1 MSSICNK
8 RIMRDI
14 MSLQKNPIDGIS
26 IYVNPDNCKS
36 VIAMIIGSCDT
47 PYEDGMFF
55 FSVDFPDQYPFVPPK
70 VLFLNPNPKMRY
82 HPNMYEKGKVCLSIL
97 GTWSGPSWTSVQT
110 LSSVLIV
117 LQSLFQDEPLR
128 CEPGHDNDSK
138 KIVQRYSEIVEHE
151 VLHHCYTMSP
161 RIYKYYSSLFK
172 EQMKLHYSRS
182 IDRVQK
188 RIDHLNSFEPKKI
201 VAPNPFSRIRITT
214 NYSMLAKKIRNL
226 KGNSSQ
232 QLDEK
237 ELNSE

>member
-26 IYVNPDNCKS
+26 IYVNPDNCKN
-36 VIAMIIGSCDT
+36 VIAMIVGSCDT

-110 LSSVLIV
+110 LSSVLLV
-117 LQSLFQDEPLR
+117 LHSLFQDEPLR

-138 KIVQRYSEIVEHE
+138 NIVQRYSDIVEHE

-161 RIYKYYSSLFK
+161 RIYKYYSSLFRD
-172 EQMKLHYSRS
+172 QMKDHICLS

-188 RIDHLNSFEPKKI
+188 RVDHLNSLEPKLI
-201 VAPNPFSRIRITT
+201 IAPNPFSRIRITT
-214 NYSMLAKKIRNL
+214 NYSLLVKRIKNL
-226 KGNSSQ
+226 KGNLPGVIS
-232 QLDEK
+232 
-237 ELNSE
+237 